1 MIDAA
6 ISEKVHRS
14 PAGAARMAVSL
25 YSAAERARMKS
36 DGALLSHDGHD
47 TLRGDRENSWLLE
60 ECGRT
65 GGIVPLAFGWL
76 YNSLSEGEYSRSN
89 RSVDSLIEDAEQPLY
104 FGGFLHYALHGML
117 LLQDIDRDSV
127 KWGYDFAKMPRLH
140 WGWEERYT
148 VIHFLL
154 EQGID
159 VNRRDSLGRTALHYA
174 CFPSEVD
181 QLLKAGADIDASDG
195 RGRTAL
201 MHSVKYAI
209 DSEDEDD
216 PDGSTRTELTHHL
229 VLRGADVTLR
239 CHMNLDAEYWA
250 VANHHLA
257 STKLL
262 RNVRRAGC
270 WKSYLN
276 AECVELATLRSLCR
290 RGLLAPPNGLQ
301 CLFCKPLPDAIFQDI
316 VLKFAY
322 GSSPDFFKYD
332 FKCLARDLWKCSS
345 DRHDYDSWEENICYI
360 SADKAERFRFLMG
373 FPDDDAWRALPRQR
387 GRS

>member
-1 MIDAA
+1 MHAA
-6 ISEKVHRS
+6 ISDSAHRS
-14 PAGAARMAVSL
+14 PAGAAHMVASL
-25 YSAAERARMKS
+25 YSEAERDRMKN
-36 DGALLSHDGHD
+36 DGALLSHNGHD
-47 TLRGDRENSWLLE
+47 TLRGDRENSWLLGE
-60 ECGRT
+60 LRHAGDV
-65 GGIVPLAFGWL
+65 VPLAFGWL
-76 YNSLSEGEYSRSN
+76 YNSVSEGEYSRSN
-89 RSVDSLIEDAEQPLY
+89 RSVDILIEDAEEPLY
-104 FGGFLHYALHGML
+104 FGGFLHYALGRAPPL
-117 LLQDIDRDSV
+117 SDVIFD
-127 KWGYDFAKMPRLH
+127 YDFTRMPRTPFFD
-140 WGWEERYT
+140 GRDAM
-148 VIHFLL
+148 IHFLI

-181 QLLKAGADIDASDG
+181 LLLKAGADIDARDG

-201 MHSVKYAI
+201 MHSVKYEF
-209 DSEDEDD
+209 DLDDEHD
-216 PDGSTRTELTHHL
+216 PDGSTCTELTHHL
-229 VLRGADVTLR
+229 VRRGADVTLR
-239 CHMNLDAEYWA
+239 CHMNLDAESWA

-270 WKSYLN
+270 WKSYVN

-301 CLFCKPLPDAIFQDI
+301 CLFCKPLPDAIFLDI

-332 FKCLARDLWKCSS
+332 FALLAK
-345 DRHDYDSWEENICYI
+345 DRWDYMLDSWEAPPTTIN
-360 SADKAERFRFLMG
+360 ADKAEHFRFLMG

-387 GRS
+387 RWQPRY

>member
-1 MIDAA
+1 MPSFPISPVAA
-6 ISEKVHRS
+6 LR
-14 PAGAARMAVSL
+14 GAARMAVSL

-47 TLRGDRENSWLLE
+47 TLRGDRENSWLLKVLS
-60 ECGRT
+60 RQK
-65 GGIVPLAFGWL
+65 GIVSLGFGWL
-76 YNSLSEGEYSRSN
+76 YNSVSEGEYSRSN
-89 RSVDSLIEDAEQPLY
+89 RSVDILIEDAEQPSY
-104 FGGFLHYALHGML
+104 FGGFLHHALGNPLHGML
-117 LLQDIDRDSV
+117 PGSV
-127 KWGYDFAKMPRLH
+127 IFDYDFRRMPPFFEGRDA
-140 WGWEERYT
+140 
-148 VIHFLL
+148 VIHFLI

-174 CFPSEVD
+174 CFPSDVD
-181 QLLKAGADIDASDG
+181 LLLKAGADIDARDG

-201 MHSVKYAI
+201 MHSVKYVI
-209 DSEDEDD
+209 DLEDEHD
-216 PDGSTRTELTHHL
+216 PDESTRNELTHHL
-229 VLRGADVTLR
+229 VRRGADVTLR
-239 CHMNLDAEYWA
+239 CHMNLDAESWA

-270 WKSYLN
+270 WKSYVN

-301 CLFCKPLPDAIFQDI
+301 CLFCKPLPDAIFLDI

-332 FKCLARDLWKCSS
+332 FACLARDRWEC
-345 DRHDYDSWEENICYI
+345 DYIKDSWEGNICYI
-360 SADKAERFRFLMG
+360 NADKAERFRFLMG
-373 FPDDDAWRALPRQR
+373 FPDDGAWHALPRQR
-387 GRS
+387 DSDLQPLYTDIYT

>member
-1 MIDAA
+1 MEA
-6 ISEKVHRS
+6 
-14 PAGAARMAVSL
+14 SL
-25 YSAAERARMKS
+25 YSAAERARMKN
-36 DGALLSHDGHD
+36 DGALLSYDGHD

-60 ECGRT
+60 TCGHT

-76 YNSLSEGEYSRSN
+76 YNSSSEGEYSRSN
-89 RSVDSLIEDAEQPLY
+89 RSVDILIEEGEEPSSY
-104 FGGFLHYALHGML
+104 FGGFLHHALVGFHGML
-117 LLQDIDRDSV
+117 PGSV
-127 KWGYDFAKMPRLH
+127 MFDYDFRKMPRVSRH
-140 WGWEERYT
+140 FGSKDA

-181 QLLKAGADIDASDG
+181 LLLKAGADIDARDG

-209 DSEDEDD
+209 YAVDQDD
-216 PDGSTRTELTHHL
+216 LHVSTRTELTHHL
-229 VLRGADVTLR
+229 VRRGADVTLR
-239 CHMNLDAEYWA
+239 CHMNLDAESWA

-276 AECVELATLRSLCR
+276 AECVELAALRSLCR
-290 RGLLAPPNGLQ
+290 RGRLAPPNGLQ
-301 CLFCKPLPDAIFQDI
+301 CLFCKPLPDAIFLDI
-316 VLKFAY
+316 VRKFAY
-322 GSSPDFFKYD
+322 GSSADFFKYD
-332 FKCLARDLWKCSS
+332 FECLARDRWHYQLG
-345 DRHDYDSWEENICYI
+345 SWDGHPTTVTIN
-360 SADKAERFRFLMG
+360 ADKAERFRFLMG

-387 GRS
+387 FWDL